1 MIYYDPGKWFGFHKL
16 LQTTGGVTI
25 EVMPRCLVSTV
36 LVAIVHYSDMVVFP
50 GSPYAH
56 KCFTFGLSFLV
67 IMRTNLSYNRYW
79 EGISQL
85 VAMHSKWTDAALQ
98 INAFDRLTTGN
109 AATAGDKF
117 RNHVVH
123 LMSFMSA
130 VLVLDL
136 QEGTLADLMGQVQMF
151 ELQSGTPARPNAG
164 LWGLRKDDD
173 RAKLVVIDGVGPAEG
188 RAVQEAARGG
198 CPVHFL
204 NQKLVRLVAHRQK
217 RGGLAAP
224 PPIVSRIFQELSN
237 GFLAFQGAH
246 KVSSVPFPFPYAQIV
261 QYMQLAFVLS
271 CPVVVVDYVDTLA
284 IQMFFNFLGVYT
296 FCALN
301 AVACQ
306 LEDPFGHDV
315 NDLPLRQLHHAFVM
329 DLSAIE
335 RGKLT
340 DKDFWCI
347 EEEPDLTIP
356 AL

>member
-16 LQTTGGVTI
+16 FQTTGGVTM
-25 EVMPRCLVSTV
+25 EVMPRCLFSVA
-36 LVAIVHYSDMVVFP
+36 LVGIVNYQDLIVFP

-85 VAMHSKWTDAALQ
+85 VAMHSKWSDAALQ
-98 INAFDRLTTGN
+98 INAFDHLTTGS

-123 LMSFMSA
+123 LMSLMSA
-130 VLVLDL
+130 VLVLNL
-136 QEGTLADLMGQVQMF
+136 QEGTLDDLMAEIQTF
-151 ELQSGTPARPNAG
+151 EVDHAG
-164 LWGLRKDDD
+164 LFVDGATVGKDDD
-173 RAKLVVIDGVGPAEG
+173 RAKLVVIDGVTPAEG
-188 RAVQEAARGG
+188 LAVQEAAREG
-198 CPVHFL
+198 CPVHFI
-204 NQKLVRLVAHRQK
+204 NQKLVRLVARRHKQ
-217 RGGLAAP
+217 GGLSAP
-224 PPIVSRIFQELSN
+224 PPIVSRIFQELSS
-237 GFLAFQGAH
+237 GLKAFEGAN

-271 CPVVVVDYVDTLA
+271 CPVVVVAYVENLA
-284 IQMFFNFLGVYT
+284 VQMFFTLLGVYT

-315 NDLPLRQLHHAFVM
+315 NDLPLRQLHHHFVC
-329 DLSAIE
+329 DLSAID
-335 RGKLT
+335 RGRLSE
-340 DKDFWCI
+340 DDLWCM
-347 EEEPDLTIP
+347 EEEPLN
-356 AL
+356 AM